1 MIYRGIRLHM
11 PFKKLFLICVLLASC
26 LVSGCA
32 TGKDA
37 AMMNQGLNEDSLKSE
52 AERYWNARIEGDY
65 ETAYSIEDRE
75 GLPAFADYR
84 LEASNIRKHNV
95 QNFSIDNISIEGTGA
110 TLKLTLS
117 VRFPASPKPF
127 KSIIRDSWVYKE
139 GAWRHLFT
147 E

>member
-1 MIYRGIRLHM
+1 M
-11 PFKKLFLICVLLASC
+11 PLNRLFLVCALLAFC
-26 LVSGCA
+26 LVTGCV

-37 AMMNQGLNEDSLKSE
+37 VTTQGPNEDSLRSE
-52 AERYWNARIEGDY
+52 AERYWNARIDGDY
-65 ETAYSIEDRE
+65 ETAYAIENKE

-84 LEASNIRKHNV
+84 LKASNIRKHNI
-95 QNFSIDNISIEGTGA
+95 QNISIDNIKIEGTGA

-117 VRFPASPKPF
+117 VRLPASPKPF
-127 KSIIRDSWVYKE
+127 KSIIRDSWIYKN

>member
-1 MIYRGIRLHM
+1 MMYGESRFYIPLN
-11 PFKKLFLICVLLASC
+11 KLFLVCALLASF
-26 LVSGCA
+26 LANGCA

-37 AMMNQGLNEDSLKSE
+37 VTTQGLNEDSLKSE